1 MTPQPEADFISEEP
15 SVKKYI
21 LLYCWG
27 FLKYDAI
34 SRMSKTRSKLVQCYC
49 FLSKTQFDKGLH
61 GTLVVGKPLQHADSH
76 SRNQHGAQIEA
87 SLCL

>member
-34 SRMSKTRSKLVQCYC
+34 SRMSKTRSK
-49 FLSKTQFDKGLH
+49 F
-61 GTLVVGKPLQHADSH
+61 GTVLLFFVKDPV
-76 SRNQHGAQIEA
+76 
-87 SLCL
+87 